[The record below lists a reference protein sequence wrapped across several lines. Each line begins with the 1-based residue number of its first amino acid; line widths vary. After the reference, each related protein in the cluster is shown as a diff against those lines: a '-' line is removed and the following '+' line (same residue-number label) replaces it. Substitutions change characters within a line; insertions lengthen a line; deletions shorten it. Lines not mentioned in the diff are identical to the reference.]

1 MKGQL
6 MSKSRGPGIIDMPAE
21 RVAPRRSGGANE
33 VPPFGARAPGR
44 TPVATYL
51 EQSQLSI
58 VQVLLGHLRGER
70 GRRVTMQEA
79 LGEALKKWCKD
90 HDVELS

>member
-21 RVAPRRSGGANE
+21 RVAPRRSAEANE
-33 VPPFGARAPGR
+33 IAPFGARAPGR

-51 EQSQLSI
+51 EQTQLGI
-58 VQVLLGHLRGER
+58 VQALLARLRGER

-79 LGEALKKWCKD
+79 LGEALVKWCKD
-90 HDVELS
+90 HEVELS